1 MVRDNPETN
10 PITTKPETTS
20 HVAEQF
26 SWVPLPYCSLPG
38 CSFPIKISCCVRHV
52 SLDNSFPSA
61 RQEPSFGPWKGSSF
75 LQQHQIY
82 HFTANRWGKM
92 ETGIDFIFLGSK
104 ITVDSDFSHQIK
116 RHILW
121 KKSYDKPREYTKK
134 QRHHF
139 ANKGLYS

>member
-1 MVRDNPETN
+1 MWQSSSPGSLTLLLSTR
-10 PITTKPETTS
+10 
-20 HVAEQF
+20 
-26 SWVPLPYCSLPG
+26 VP
-38 CSFPIKISCCVRHV
+38 FPNKISCFVSTCV

-104 ITVDSDFSHQIK
+104 ITVDSDFSHEIK
-116 RHILW
+116 RCLFLGRKAVINLD
-121 KKSYDKPREYTKK
+121 SVFKK
-134 QRHHF
+134 QRYYF
-139 ANKGLYS
+139 ADKGSYSQMHSFSSSHVWMLTIGS